1 MGMDLRTPVA
11 FDSTLKSQKMKNS
24 PYKQANAKTL

>member
-24 PYKQANAKTL
+24 LYKQANAKTL